1 MPCRTANARA
11 ASCAYGAYGANG
23 ASPGSLRPRAVSRG
37 RLARHGPAGALLP
50 ARHPTLVLPSH
61 EVYPLHG
68 PRRLRQTRVRNAEE
82 DEAALD
88 RSQEDSRIPVTVLT
102 GFLGSGKTTLLNH
115 ILTDK
120 THGQRIAVIENEFG
134 QIDIDSELVTV
145 QEALDPNEEQIMMLN
160 NGCICCTVRSDL
172 VNMLTTLVE
181 TKRDK
186 FDRVV
191 IETTGLAAPGPIAQ
205 TFFLEPAIAEHMRL
219 DGIVTL
225 VDAKHVELHL
235 DEERPEGEVNECV
248 EQIAFA
254 DRIVL
259 NKVDL
264 VTRGEVDRVKE
275 RIRGINGLAAVE
287 EVERA
292 KVDVAYV
299 LGVGG
304 WDLEKV
310 DEVVE
315 ERFGASHEHD
325 SHEHDSHE
333 HDSHDHECAGA
344 DCTHESHKHDD
355 HECAGADC
363 THESHKHDDHEC
375 AGADCTHESHDHHH
389 HHHHHGDDVSSVS
402 IELKGNMDLD
412 KVNYWLGGLIEVK
425 SNDLY
430 RYKGILAIQDFERR
444 FVYQGVHMVFEGSP
458 DRKWR
463 DGEERVSKMVFI
475 GRDLDE
481 ALIRE
486 GFEQC
491 LV

>member
-1 MPCRTANARA
+1 
-11 ASCAYGAYGANG
+11 
-23 ASPGSLRPRAVSRG
+23 
-37 RLARHGPAGALLP
+37 
-50 ARHPTLVLPSH
+50 
-61 EVYPLHG
+61 
-68 PRRLRQTRVRNAEE
+68 
-82 DEAALD
+82 LD

-120 THGQRIAVIENEFG
+120 THGLRIAVIENEFG

-172 VNMLTTLVE
+172 VKMLTTLVE

-264 VTRGEVDRVKE
+264 VTRGDVDRVKE

-287 EVERA
+287 EGERA
-292 KVDVAYV
+292 RVDVGYV

-315 ERFGASHEHD
+315 ERFRGDQAHEHD
-325 SHEHDSHE
+325 HDH
-333 HDSHDHECAGA
+333 HDHECAGA
-344 DCTHESHKHDD
+344 DCTHESHKHD
-355 HECAGADC
+355 H
-363 THESHKHDDHEC
+363 
-375 AGADCTHESHDHHH
+375 HDHHAH
-389 HHHHHGDDVSSVS
+389 HDHHHHGDDVSSVS
-402 IELKGNMDLD
+402 IELKGDMNLD

-430 RYKGILAIQDFERR
+430 RYKGVLAIQDFERR

-458 DRKWR
+458 DRKWK
-463 DGEERVSKMVFI
+463 DGEERISKMVFI

-491 LV
+491 LVDGEAVDV

>member
-1 MPCRTANARA
+1 MVT
-11 ASCAYGAYGANG
+11 
-23 ASPGSLRPRAVSRG
+23 LRPSRG
-37 RLARHGPAGALLP
+37 AQ
-50 ARHPTLVLPSH
+50 
-61 EVYPLHG
+61 PLQR
-68 PRRLRQTRVRNAEE
+68 PQPPQRLRQTRVRNAEE

-88 RSQEDSRIPVTVLT
+88 RSQQDSRIPVTVLT

-120 THGQRIAVIENEFG
+120 THGLRIAVIENEFG

-172 VNMLTTLVE
+172 VKMLTTLVE

-248 EQIAFA
+248 NQIAFA

-264 VTRGEVDRVKE
+264 VTRGDVDRVKE

-287 EVERA
+287 EGERA
-292 KVDVAYV
+292 RVDVGYV

-315 ERFGASHEHD
+315 ERFRGDQAHEHD
-325 SHEHDSHE
+325 HDH
-333 HDSHDHECAGA
+333 HDHECAGA
-344 DCTHESHKHDD
+344 DCTHESHKHD
-355 HECAGADC
+355 H
-363 THESHKHDDHEC
+363 
-375 AGADCTHESHDHHH
+375 HDHHAH
-389 HHHHHGDDVSSVS
+389 HDHHHHGDDVSSVS
-402 IELKGNMDLD
+402 IELKGDMNLD
-412 KVNYWLGGLIEVK
+412 KVNLWLGGLIEVK

-430 RYKGILAIQDFERR
+430 RYKGVLAIQDFERR
-444 FVYQGVHMVFEGSP
+444 FVYQGVHMVFDGSP
-458 DRKWR
+458 DRKWK
-463 DGEERVSKMVFI
+463 DGEERISKMVFI

-491 LV
+491 LVDGEAVDV

>member
-1 MPCRTANARA
+1 MRCRGISRD
-11 ASCAYGAYGANG
+11 ASSYEVRC
-23 ASPGSLRPRAVSRG
+23 
-37 RLARHGPAGALLP
+37 RLARRNPSRPVLEPLPLLP
-50 ARHPTLVLPSH
+50 SLASPS
-61 EVYPLHG
+61 
-68 PRRLRQTRVRNAEE
+68 LRSTRVRNAEE

-88 RSQEDSRIPVTVLT
+88 RSREDPRIPVTVLT

-120 THGQRIAVIENEFG
+120 NHGQRIAVIENEFG
-134 QIDIDSELVTV
+134 QIDIDSELVSV

-172 VNMLTTLVE
+172 VKMLTTLVK

-186 FDRVV
+186 FDRVL

-205 TFFLEPAIAEHMRL
+205 TFFLEPEISEHMRL
-219 DGIVTL
+219 DGVVTL

-235 DEERPEGEVNECV
+235 DEERADGSVNECV

-264 VTRGEVDRVKE
+264 VTRGDVERVTD
-275 RIRGINGLAAVE
+275 RIRGINGLATVM

-292 KVDVAYV
+292 QVDVGYV
-299 LGVGG
+299 LGIGG

-315 ERFGASHEHD
+315 ERFGGHD
-325 SHEHDSHE
+325 HD
-333 HDSHDHECAGA
+333 HDHHDDHECSGA
-344 DCTHESHKHDD
+344 DCTHASHGHSHDHHEEHHHDHDD
-355 HECAGADC
+355 HECSGADC
-363 THESHKHDDHEC
+363 THASHNHD
-375 AGADCTHESHDHHH
+375 H

-402 IELKGNMDLD
+402 IELKGNMNLD

-430 RYKGILAIQDFERR
+430 RYKGVLAIQDFERR

-458 DRKWR
+458 DRKWK

-481 ALIRE
+481 DLIRE

-491 LV
+491 LVDAEAVDVS

>member
-1 MPCRTANARA
+1 
-11 ASCAYGAYGANG
+11 
-23 ASPGSLRPRAVSRG
+23 
-37 RLARHGPAGALLP
+37 
-50 ARHPTLVLPSH
+50 
-61 EVYPLHG
+61 
-68 PRRLRQTRVRNAEE
+68 
-82 DEAALD
+82 
-88 RSQEDSRIPVTVLT
+88 
-102 GFLGSGKTTLLNH
+102 
-115 ILTDK
+115 
-120 THGQRIAVIENEFG
+120 
-134 QIDIDSELVTV
+134 
-145 QEALDPNEEQIMMLN
+145 MMLN

-172 VNMLTTLVE
+172 VNMLTTLVK

-186 FDRVV
+186 FDRIL

-205 TFFLEPAIAEHMRL
+205 TFFLEPEIAEHMRL

-235 DEERPEGEVNECV
+235 DEERADGSVNECV

-264 VTRGEVDRVKE
+264 VDRGDVVRVKD
-275 RIRGINGLAAVE
+275 RIRGINALATVQ

-292 KVDVAYV
+292 KVDVGYV
-299 LGVGG
+299 LGIGG

-310 DEVVE
+310 DDVVE
-315 ERFGASHEHD
+315 DRVGHAHD
-325 SHEHDSHE
+325 D
-333 HDSHDHECAGA
+333 DHACSGA
-344 DCTHESHKHDD
+344 DCTHESHQHDHHD
-355 HECAGADC
+355 HDHACSGADC
-363 THESHKHDDHEC
+363 THESHQ
-375 AGADCTHESHDHHH
+375 HDHHNHDHH
-389 HHHHHGDDVSSVS
+389 HHHHHGDDVSSVA
-402 IELKGNMDLD
+402 IELKGNMNLD

-430 RYKGILAIQDFERR
+430 RYKGVLAIQDFERR

-458 DRKWR
+458 DRPWK
-463 DGEERVSKMVFI
+463 DGEERTSKMVFI

-491 LV
+491 LVDAEAIDVQ

>member
-1 MPCRTANARA
+1 M
-11 ASCAYGAYGANG
+11 
-23 ASPGSLRPRAVSRG
+23 
-37 RLARHGPAGALLP
+37 
-50 ARHPTLVLPSH
+50 
-61 EVYPLHG
+61 
-68 PRRLRQTRVRNAEE
+68 
-82 DEAALD
+82 D

-120 THGQRIAVIENEFG
+120 THGLRIAVIENEFG

-172 VNMLTTLVE
+172 VKMLTTLVE

-264 VTRGEVDRVKE
+264 VTRGDVDRVKE

-287 EVERA
+287 EGERA
-292 KVDVAYV
+292 RVDVGYV

-315 ERFGASHEHD
+315 ERFRGDQAHEHD
-325 SHEHDSHE
+325 HDH
-333 HDSHDHECAGA
+333 HDHECAGA
-344 DCTHESHKHDD
+344 DCTHESHKHD
-355 HECAGADC
+355 H
-363 THESHKHDDHEC
+363 
-375 AGADCTHESHDHHH
+375 HDHHAH
-389 HHHHHGDDVSSVS
+389 HDHHHHGDDVSSVS
-402 IELKGNMDLD
+402 IELKGDMNLD

-430 RYKGILAIQDFERR
+430 RYKGVLAIQDFERR

-458 DRKWR
+458 DRKWK
-463 DGEERVSKMVFI
+463 DGEERISKMVFI

-491 LV
+491 LVDGEAVDV

>member
-1 MPCRTANARA
+1 MVT
-11 ASCAYGAYGANG
+11 
-23 ASPGSLRPRAVSRG
+23 LRPSRG
-37 RLARHGPAGALLP
+37 AQPLLRP
-50 ARHPTLVLPSH
+50 QPPQ
-61 EVYPLHG
+61 
-68 PRRLRQTRVRNAEE
+68 RLRQTRVRNAEE

-88 RSQEDSRIPVTVLT
+88 RSQQDSRIPVTVLT

-120 THGQRIAVIENEFG
+120 THGLRIAVIENEFG

-172 VNMLTTLVE
+172 VKMLTTLVE

-248 EQIAFA
+248 GQIAFA

-264 VTRGEVDRVKE
+264 VTRGDVDRVKE

-287 EVERA
+287 EGERA
-292 KVDVAYV
+292 RVDVGYV

-315 ERFGASHEHD
+315 ERFRGDQAHEHD
-325 SHEHDSHE
+325 HEH
-333 HDSHDHECAGA
+333 HDHECAGA
-344 DCTHESHKHDD
+344 DCTHESHKHD
-355 HECAGADC
+355 H
-363 THESHKHDDHEC
+363 
-375 AGADCTHESHDHHH
+375 HDHHAH
-389 HHHHHGDDVSSVS
+389 HDHHHHGDDVSSVS
-402 IELKGNMDLD
+402 IELKGDMNLD
-412 KVNYWLGGLIEVK
+412 KVNLWLGGLIEVK

-430 RYKGILAIQDFERR
+430 RYKGVLAIQDFERR
-444 FVYQGVHMVFEGSP
+444 FVYQGVHMVFDGSP
-458 DRKWR
+458 DRKWK
-463 DGEERVSKMVFI
+463 DGEERISKMVFI

-491 LV
+491 LVDGEAVDV

>member
-1 MPCRTANARA
+1 M
-11 ASCAYGAYGANG
+11 
-23 ASPGSLRPRAVSRG
+23 
-37 RLARHGPAGALLP
+37 
-50 ARHPTLVLPSH
+50 
-61 EVYPLHG
+61 
-68 PRRLRQTRVRNAEE
+68 
-82 DEAALD
+82 D

-120 THGQRIAVIENEFG
+120 THGLRIAVIENEFG

-172 VNMLTTLVE
+172 VKMLTTLVE

-248 EQIAFA
+248 GQIAFA

-264 VTRGEVDRVKE
+264 VTRGDVDRVKE

-287 EVERA
+287 EGERA
-292 KVDVAYV
+292 RVDVGYV

-315 ERFGASHEHD
+315 ERFRGDQAHEHD
-325 SHEHDSHE
+325 HDH
-333 HDSHDHECAGA
+333 HDHECAGA
-344 DCTHESHKHDD
+344 DCTHESHKHD
-355 HECAGADC
+355 H
-363 THESHKHDDHEC
+363 
-375 AGADCTHESHDHHH
+375 HDHHAH
-389 HHHHHGDDVSSVS
+389 HDHHHHGDDVSSVS
-402 IELKGNMDLD
+402 IQLKGDMNLD
-412 KVNYWLGGLIEVK
+412 KVNLWLGGLIEVK

-430 RYKGILAIQDFERR
+430 RYKGVLAIQDFERR
-444 FVYQGVHMVFEGSP
+444 FVYQGVHMVFDGSP
-458 DRKWR
+458 DRKWK
-463 DGEERVSKMVFI
+463 DGEERISKMVFI

-491 LV
+491 LVDGEAVDV

>member
-1 MPCRTANARA
+1 M
-11 ASCAYGAYGANG
+11 
-23 ASPGSLRPRAVSRG
+23 
-37 RLARHGPAGALLP
+37 
-50 ARHPTLVLPSH
+50 
-61 EVYPLHG
+61 
-68 PRRLRQTRVRNAEE
+68 
-82 DEAALD
+82 D
-88 RSQEDSRIPVTVLT
+88 RSQQDSRIPVTVLT

-120 THGQRIAVIENEFG
+120 THGLRIAVIENEFG

-172 VNMLTTLVE
+172 VKMLTTLVE

-248 EQIAFA
+248 GQIAFA

-264 VTRGEVDRVKE
+264 VTRGDVDRVKE

-287 EVERA
+287 EGERA
-292 KVDVAYV
+292 RVDVGYV

-315 ERFGASHEHD
+315 ERFRGDQAHEHD
-325 SHEHDSHE
+325 HDH
-333 HDSHDHECAGA
+333 HDHECAGA
-344 DCTHESHKHDD
+344 DCTHESHKHD
-355 HECAGADC
+355 H
-363 THESHKHDDHEC
+363 
-375 AGADCTHESHDHHH
+375 HDHHAH
-389 HHHHHGDDVSSVS
+389 HDHHHHGDDVSSVS
-402 IELKGNMDLD
+402 IELKGDMNLD
-412 KVNYWLGGLIEVK
+412 KVNLWLGGLIEVK

-430 RYKGILAIQDFERR
+430 RYKGVLAIQDFERR
-444 FVYQGVHMVFEGSP
+444 FVYQGVHMVFDGSP
-458 DRKWR
+458 DRKWK
-463 DGEERVSKMVFI
+463 DGEERISKMVFI

-491 LV
+491 LVDGEAVDV

>member
-1 MPCRTANARA
+1 M
-11 ASCAYGAYGANG
+11 
-23 ASPGSLRPRAVSRG
+23 
-37 RLARHGPAGALLP
+37 
-50 ARHPTLVLPSH
+50 
-61 EVYPLHG
+61 
-68 PRRLRQTRVRNAEE
+68 
-82 DEAALD
+82 D

-120 THGQRIAVIENEFG
+120 THGLRIAVIENEFG

-172 VNMLTTLVE
+172 VKMLTTLVE

-248 EQIAFA
+248 GQIAFA

-264 VTRGEVDRVKE
+264 VTRGDVDRVKE
-275 RIRGINGLAAVE
+275 RIRGVNGLAAVE
-287 EVERA
+287 EGERA
-292 KVDVAYV
+292 RVDVGYV

-315 ERFGASHEHD
+315 ERFRGDQAHEHD
-325 SHEHDSHE
+325 HDH
-333 HDSHDHECAGA
+333 HDHECAGA
-344 DCTHESHKHDD
+344 DCTHESHKHD
-355 HECAGADC
+355 H
-363 THESHKHDDHEC
+363 
-375 AGADCTHESHDHHH
+375 HDHHAH
-389 HHHHHGDDVSSVS
+389 HDHHHHGDDVSSVS
-402 IELKGNMDLD
+402 IELKGDMNLD
-412 KVNYWLGGLIEVK
+412 KVNLWLGGLIEVK

-430 RYKGILAIQDFERR
+430 RYKGVLAIQDFERR
-444 FVYQGVHMVFEGSP
+444 FVYQGVHMVFDGSP
-458 DRKWR
+458 DRKWK
-463 DGEERVSKMVFI
+463 DGEERISKMVFI

-491 LV
+491 LVDGEAVDV

>member
-1 MPCRTANARA
+1 MVT
-11 ASCAYGAYGANG
+11 
-23 ASPGSLRPRAVSRG
+23 LRPSRG
-37 RLARHGPAGALLP
+37 AQ
-50 ARHPTLVLPSH
+50 
-61 EVYPLHG
+61 PLQR
-68 PRRLRQTRVRNAEE
+68 PQPPQRLRQTRVRNAEE

-120 THGQRIAVIENEFG
+120 THGLRIAVIENEFG

-172 VNMLTTLVE
+172 VKMLTTLVE

-264 VTRGEVDRVKE
+264 VTRGDVDRVKE

-287 EVERA
+287 EGERA
-292 KVDVAYV
+292 RVDVGYV

-315 ERFGASHEHD
+315 ERFRGDQAHEHD
-325 SHEHDSHE
+325 HDH
-333 HDSHDHECAGA
+333 HDHECAGA
-344 DCTHESHKHDD
+344 DCTHESHKHD
-355 HECAGADC
+355 H
-363 THESHKHDDHEC
+363 HD
-375 AGADCTHESHDHHH
+375 
-389 HHHHHGDDVSSVS
+389 HHHHGDDVSSVS
-402 IELKGNMDLD
+402 IELKGDMNLD

-430 RYKGILAIQDFERR
+430 RYKGVLAIQDFERR

-458 DRKWR
+458 DRKWK
-463 DGEERVSKMVFI
+463 DGEERISKMVFI

-491 LV
+491 LVDGEAVDV

>member
-1 MPCRTANARA
+1 MSKT
-11 ASCAYGAYGANG
+11 
-23 ASPGSLRPRAVSRG
+23 
-37 RLARHGPAGALLP
+37 RLATSSYDDGLLVGRRRPSSSLPRGPL
-50 ARHPTLVLPSH
+50 RRSHPSH
-61 EVYPLHG
+61 GRP
-68 PRRLRQTRVRNAEE
+68 PTRVYNAEE

-88 RSQEDSRIPVTVLT
+88 RSKEDGRIPVTVLT
-102 GFLGSGKTTLLNH
+102 GFLGSGKTTLLNQ
-115 ILTDK
+115 ILTDTGHK
-120 THGQRIAVIENEFG
+120 QRIAVIENEFG
-134 QIDIDSELVTV
+134 QIDIDSELVSV
-145 QEALDPNEEQIMMLN
+145 QESLDPNEEQIMMLN

-172 VNMLTTLVE
+172 VNMLTTLVK

-186 FDRVV
+186 FDRVL

-205 TFFLEPAIAEHMRL
+205 TFFLEPEIAEHMRL

-235 DEERPEGEVNECV
+235 DDERKDGSVNECM

-264 VTRGEVDRVKE
+264 VGREDVARVTE
-275 RIRGINGLAAVE
+275 RIRGINSLASVQ
-287 EVERA
+287 EVGRA
-292 KVDVAYV
+292 EVDVGYV
-299 LGVGG
+299 LGIGG

-315 ERFGASHEHD
+315 ARVGTGAAGGHEHEHGHD
-325 SHEHDSHE
+325 HDHEHGHDHDHDHGHECAGADCTHESH
-333 HDSHDHECAGA
+333 SHDHECAGA
-344 DCTHESHKHDD
+344 DCTHESHHHDHHDHGHDD
-355 HECAGADC
+355 
-363 THESHKHDDHEC
+363 
-375 AGADCTHESHDHHH
+375 HH

-402 IELKGNMDLD
+402 IELKGNMNLD

-430 RYKGILAIQDFERR
+430 RYKGVLAIQDFERR

-458 DRKWR
+458 DRLWK
-463 DGEERVSKMVFI
+463 DGEERISKMVFI

-481 ALIRE
+481 ELIRE

-491 LV
+491 LVDADAVDVV

>member
-1 MPCRTANARA
+1 MPCRPANARA
-11 ASCAYGAYGANG
+11 SCCAYGAFS
-23 ASPGSLRPRAVSRG
+23 ASTGSAPARAVSRG
-37 RLARHGPAGALLP
+37 IATGGIESRAHCRRARHSPAGLFLP
-50 ARHPTLVLPSH
+50 GLDPVTFHPSH
-61 EVYPLHG
+61 G
-68 PRRLRQTRVRNAEE
+68 PQRLQRRHRTRVQNAEE
-82 DEAALD
+82 DQAALD
-88 RSQEDSRIPVTVLT
+88 RSQEDPRIPVTVLT

-120 THGQRIAVIENEFG
+120 THGLRIAVIENEFG

-264 VTRGEVDRVKE
+264 VTRTDVDRVKD
-275 RIRGINGLAAVE
+275 RIRSINRLASVE
-287 EVERA
+287 EGERA
-292 KVDVAYV
+292 RVDVAYV

-310 DEVVE
+310 DEIVE
-315 ERFGASHEHD
+315 EGFRAEQAHD
-325 SHEHDSHE
+325 DHDH
-333 HDSHDHECAGA
+333 HDHECAGA
-344 DCTHESHKHDD
+344 DCTHESHKHDHHGHHEHHD

-363 THESHKHDDHEC
+363 THESHKHD
-375 AGADCTHESHDHHH
+375 HD
-389 HHHHHGDDVSSVS
+389 HHHHGDDVSSIS
-402 IELKGNMDLD
+402 IELKGNMNLD

-430 RYKGILAIQDFERR
+430 RYKGVLAIQDFERR

-458 DRKWR
+458 DREWK

-491 LV
+491 LVDGEAVDV

>member
-1 MPCRTANARA
+1 
-11 ASCAYGAYGANG
+11 
-23 ASPGSLRPRAVSRG
+23 
-37 RLARHGPAGALLP
+37 
-50 ARHPTLVLPSH
+50 
-61 EVYPLHG
+61 
-68 PRRLRQTRVRNAEE
+68 
-82 DEAALD
+82 LD

-120 THGQRIAVIENEFG
+120 THGLRIAVIENEFG

-172 VNMLTTLVE
+172 VKMLTTLVE

-264 VTRGEVDRVKE
+264 VTRGDVDRVKE

-287 EVERA
+287 EGERA
-292 KVDVAYV
+292 RVDVGYV

-315 ERFGASHEHD
+315 ERFRGDQAHEHD
-325 SHEHDSHE
+325 HDH
-333 HDSHDHECAGA
+333 HDHECAGA
-344 DCTHESHKHDD
+344 DCTHESHKHDHHDHRDHHDHHD

-363 THESHKHDDHEC
+363 THESHKHDTMITTPTMITIITVTTC
-375 AGADCTHESHDHHH
+375 RRCP
-389 HHHHHGDDVSSVS
+389 SSS
-402 IELKGNMDLD
+402 
-412 KVNYWLGGLIEVK
+412 
-425 SNDLY
+425 
-430 RYKGILAIQDFERR
+430 
-444 FVYQGVHMVFEGSP
+444 
-458 DRKWR
+458 
-463 DGEERVSKMVFI
+463 
-475 GRDLDE
+475 
-481 ALIRE
+481 RE
-486 GFEQC
+486 T
-491 LV
+491 